1 MIVHGQGLIYF
12 AKEQSLHARLRIPV
26 QLCFFFTIFVQ
37 GNAKRHEFSG
47 LFREILDQSSGAQ
60 EILPRTSARRRGE
73 RSTPATGYS
82 ARRRIG
88 PPPPPP
94 ERRVSA
100 RRRKAALGPRAW
112 GARPPWP
119 ARPGERG
126 VRGGGCRP
134 RTVWRAGTR
143 WPATRSRPTT
153 PGGGPRRRWPSAGC
167 PASDGTPSPRRRARS
182 HARRRGWRV
191 EPGALRTVSWV
202 ERAPGATTSSFRGS
216 PVPRDGSGGCVV
228 AVIFGNELSPR
239 FQAARV
245 SAAWHHDR
253 PARSCACAWLLV
265 AYNTIMK

>member
-1 MIVHGQGLIYF
+1 MGDRVL
-12 AKEQSLHARLRIPV
+12 RLLNKNTMQDDRSRTGSNLFFFCKRTITACSSTYQHRSV
-26 QLCFFFTIFVQ
+26 FFFTIFVQ

-88 PPPPPP
+88 PPPSPL

-228 AVIFGNELSPR
+228 AVIFGNEHS
-239 FQAARV
+239 QSARV
-245 SAAWHHDR
+245 FR
-253 PARSCACAWLLV
+253 PREFL
-265 AYNTIMK
+265 